1 MEIYLLRHAIAEDR
15 TTPQIKSDKDRC
27 LTPKGEKKMR
37 RIAKGM
43 KELGLEFEIILSSP
57 YLRAKQTAEIAA
69 KELKLQK
76 VLEFSSNLA
85 PGGSPKTLIEELK
98 EKGAINICLVGH
110 EPYLSNMIS
119 LLTTG
124 DTGRE
129 INLKKG
135 GLCKLS
141 LEELRVGRCATMEW
155 LLAPKHLE
163 CIG

>member
-1 MEIYLLRHAIAEDR
+1 LRHAIAEDR
-15 TTPQIKSDKDRC
+15 TTPQIKSDKDRS
-27 LTPKGEKKMR
+27 LTAKGEKKMR

-43 KELGLEFEIILSSP
+43 KELGLEFELILSSP

-69 KELKLQK
+69 KELKLQN

-85 PGGSPKTLIEELK
+85 PGGSPKTLIEELN
-98 EKGAINICLVGH
+98 ENGAKSICLVGH

-119 LLTTG
+119 FLTSG
-124 DTGRE
+124 DAGLE
-129 INLKKG
+129 LALKKG

-155 LLAPKHLE
+155 LLSPKHLE
-163 CIG
+163 CLG